1 MRTYASSRKI
11 ELPMFLLISSGHI
24 SAPKRYTDMASP
36 YNALQRC
43 VKRFGKQLGNCGPQR
58 PETWTNCLYI
68 SLLNLHKW
76 LVVIITLS
84 ETKETRWNLQDKP
97 QNCPYYVVITE
108 FLVVDC
114 FRVVKLSLTEN
125 MVFGE
130 VYSGIFPY
138 FIYDNH
144 ILITRYRE
152 RFDFN
157 TLLRKTGF
165 IKLQKT

>member
-1 MRTYASSRKI
+1 MYFFV
-11 ELPMFLLISSGHI
+11 PCLL
-24 SAPKRYTDMASP
+24 RD
-36 YNALQRC
+36 
-43 VKRFGKQLGNCGPQR
+43 
-58 PETWTNCLYI
+58 
-68 SLLNLHKW
+68 
-76 LVVIITLS
+76 S
-84 ETKETRWNLQDKP
+84 ENE
-97 QNCPYYVVITE
+97 E

-152 RFDFN
+152 RFDFG
-157 TLLRKTGF
+157 TLLRKTSF
-165 IKLQKT
+165 LKLQKT